1 MRGGRPSVHGVGRH
15 GSLMRSGHG
24 LAARVMDLG
33 RGDLQGHVKVVPM
46 GRVLRMRTPRA

>member
-1 MRGGRPSVHGVGRH
+1 MRGGRSSVHGVGRH

-33 RGDLQGHVKVVPM
+33 RGDPQGLVRVVPT
-46 GRVLRMRTPRA
+46 GKALRMRPPRA